1 MHLLPAGTKPVYVH
15 QQDMTQSPGY
25 RSISPFSSISI
36 RAMRMMTGDKPN
48 FSDKA
53 DTGVGT
59 VLSNA
64 PMSQITDDVSGNRGG
79 MALNGP
85 FFSLKDC
92 TRR

>member
-1 MHLLPAGTKPVYVH
+1 
-15 QQDMTQSPGY
+15 
-25 RSISPFSSISI
+25 
-36 RAMRMMTGDKPN
+36 MMTGDKPN

-64 PMSQITDDVSGNRGG
+64 PMSQIKDDVSGNRGG

-85 FFSLKDC
+85 FFL
-92 TRR
+92 